1 MKQKEKKS
9 FNIFDTIAIVVAI
22 ILFQI
27 LDGYVKIG
35 SPMINELIKFILVAI
50 LLIIFWFI
58 KYYFLDRK
66 K

>member
-9 FNIFDTIAIVVAI
+9 FSIFDTIAIVVAV

-27 LDGYVKIG
+27 LDGYVKVG